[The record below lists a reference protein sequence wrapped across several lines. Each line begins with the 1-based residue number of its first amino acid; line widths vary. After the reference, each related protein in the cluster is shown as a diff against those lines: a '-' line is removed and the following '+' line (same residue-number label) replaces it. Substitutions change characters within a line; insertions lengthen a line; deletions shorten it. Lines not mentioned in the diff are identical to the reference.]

1 MEKVLTREIKKSLR
15 KQTIFSVIILDI
27 DFFKSIND
35 TYGHMIGD
43 KVLKQVAQ
51 KIQANI
57 RDTDWVGRWGGEEF
71 MIVCEHT
78 NEQEAYLLADKMRKI
93 INSEKIEETNVTV
106 SLGVSQ
112 YNQNDTNWDQVVTR
126 ADDALYIAK
135 NSGRDSV
142 KIFRSQNV

>member
-1 MEKVLTREIKKSLR
+1 
-15 KQTIFSVIILDI
+15 
-27 DFFKSIND
+27 
-35 TYGHMIGD
+35 MIGD